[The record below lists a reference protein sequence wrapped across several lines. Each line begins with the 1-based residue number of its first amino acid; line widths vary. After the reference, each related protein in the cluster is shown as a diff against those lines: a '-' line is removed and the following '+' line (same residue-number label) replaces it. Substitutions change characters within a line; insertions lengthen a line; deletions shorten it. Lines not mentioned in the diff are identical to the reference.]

1 MNRRDERMTKRFK
14 IAMVAVAATAVFFMT
29 GAILCT
35 LY

>member
-1 MNRRDERMTKRFK
+1 MDEKMTKRFK
-14 IAMVAVAATAVFFMT
+14 IGIIAVAAVAVFFMT